1 MAKWGMAID
10 IDRCDGCNACV
21 VACRTENNVP
31 TAGPEQ
37 AENGRAI
44 EWIRVERHVE
54 GEFPNVRVRFVP
66 VMCVHCDEAPCVK
79 VCPVSATY
87 ETPDGL
93 NAQIHP
99 RCIGTRAC
107 GQACPYTVRYFNWGE
122 PSWEAPLEQT
132 INPDVA
138 VRWKGIM
145 EKCTFCVQKIRR
157 AQVEV
162 EQRDGEA
169 IDDEQLRTR
178 NLNPACVQ
186 ACPSDVL
193 VFGDFNDPNS
203 RVAELSHDE
212 RHYKLFEH
220 LGTDPNV
227 IYLKKIDLE
236 AEDEDH
242 H

>member
-99 RCIGTRAC
+99 RCSGTRAC

-145 EKCTFCVQKIRR
+145 EKCTFCVQRIRR
-157 AQVEV
+157 TNDQARDE
-162 EQRDGEA
+162 EREIRDGEV
-169 IDDEQLRTR
+169 Q
-178 NLNPACVQ
+178 PACAQ
-186 ACPSDVL
+186 ACPAQAI
-193 VFGDFNDPNS
+193 VFGDREDPES
-203 RVAELSHDE
+203 AVSKLSESPRAERPLE
-212 RHYKLFEH
+212 E
-220 LGTDPNV
+220 LGTGPRV
-227 IYLKKIDLE
+227 VYLKEGGWGDGVRPGSS
-236 AEDEDH
+236 D
-242 H
+242 

>member
-1 MAKWGMAID
+1 MPKWGMAID
-10 IDRCDGCNACV
+10 VDRCNGCNACV

-31 TAGPEQ
+31 TAGPDQ
-37 AENGRAI
+37 AKIGRAI
-44 EWIRVERHVE
+44 EWLRVERHIE

-87 ETPDGL
+87 EPPDGL

-107 GQACPYTVRYFNWGE
+107 GQACPYTVRSFNWSE

-145 EKCTFCVQKIRR
+145 EKCTFCVQRIRR
-157 AQVEV
+157 TNDQARTE
-162 EQRDGEA
+162 EREIRDGEV
-169 IDDEQLRTR
+169 Q
-178 NLNPACVQ
+178 PACAQ
-186 ACPSDVL
+186 ACPAQAI
-193 VFGDFNDPNS
+193 VFGDREDPES
-203 RVAELSHDE
+203 TVSKLSESPRVDRPLEE
-212 RHYKLFEH
+212 
-220 LGTDPNV
+220 LGTGPRV
-227 IYLKKIDLE
+227 FYLREGDWG
-236 AEDEDH
+236 DSGRPGSSD
-242 H
+242 

>member
-145 EKCTFCVQKIRR
+145 EKCTFCVQRIRR
-157 AQVEV
+157 TNDQARDE
-162 EQRDGEA
+162 EREIRDG
-169 IDDEQLRTR
+169 
-178 NLNPACVQ
+178 
-186 ACPSDVL
+186 
-193 VFGDFNDPNS
+193 
-203 RVAELSHDE
+203 
-212 RHYKLFEH
+212 
-220 LGTDPNV
+220 
-227 IYLKKIDLE
+227 
-236 AEDEDH
+236 
-242 H
+242 

>member
-145 EKCTFCVQKIRR
+145 EKCTFCVQRIRR
-157 AQVEV
+157 TNDQARDE
-162 EQRDGEA
+162 EREIRDGEV
-169 IDDEQLRTR
+169 Q
-178 NLNPACVQ
+178 PACAQ
-186 ACPSDVL
+186 ACPAQAI
-193 VFGDFNDPNS
+193 VFGDREDPES
-203 RVAELSHDE
+203 VVSKLSESPRAERPLE
-212 RHYKLFEH
+212 E
-220 LGTDPNV
+220 LGTGPRV
-227 IYLKKIDLE
+227 VYLKEGGWGDGVRPGSS
-236 AEDEDH
+236 D
-242 H
+242 

>member
-145 EKCTFCVQKIRR
+145 EKCTFCVQRIRR
-157 AQVEV
+157 TNDQARDE
-162 EQRDGEA
+162 EREIRDGEV
-169 IDDEQLRTR
+169 Q
-178 NLNPACVQ
+178 PACAQ
-186 ACPSDVL
+186 ACPAQAI
-193 VFGDFNDPNS
+193 VFGDREDPES
-203 RVAELSHDE
+203 AVSKLWESPRAERPLE
-212 RHYKLFEH
+212 E
-220 LGTDPNV
+220 LGTGPRV
-227 IYLKKIDLE
+227 VYLKEGGWGDGVRPGSS
-236 AEDEDH
+236 D
-242 H
+242 

>member
-21 VACRTENNVP
+21 VAWRSENNAP

-145 EKCTFCVQKIRR
+145 EKCTFCVQRIRR
-157 AQVEV
+157 TNDQARDE
-162 EQRDGEA
+162 EREIRDGEV
-169 IDDEQLRTR
+169 Q
-178 NLNPACVQ
+178 PACAQ
-186 ACPSDVL
+186 ACPAQAI
-193 VFGDFNDPNS
+193 VFGDREDPES
-203 RVAELSHDE
+203 AVSKLSESPRAERPLE
-212 RHYKLFEH
+212 E
-220 LGTDPNV
+220 LGTGPRV
-227 IYLKKIDLE
+227 VYLKEGGWGDGVRPGSS
-236 AEDEDH
+236 D
-242 H
+242 

>member
-1 MAKWGMAID
+1 MAID

-21 VACRTENNVP
+21 VACRAENNVP
-31 TAGPEQ
+31 IAGPEQ
-37 AENGRAI
+37 TEKGRAI

-145 EKCTFCVQKIRR
+145 EKCTFCVQRIRR
-157 AQVEV
+157 TNDQARDE
-162 EQRDGEA
+162 EREIRDGEV
-169 IDDEQLRTR
+169 Q
-178 NLNPACVQ
+178 PACAQ
-186 ACPSDVL
+186 ACPAQAI
-193 VFGDFNDPNS
+193 VFGDREDPES
-203 RVAELSHDE
+203 AVSKLSESPRAERPLE
-212 RHYKLFEH
+212 E
-220 LGTDPNV
+220 LGTGPRV
-227 IYLKKIDLE
+227 VYLKKGGWGDGVRPGSS
-236 AEDEDH
+236 D
-242 H
+242 

>member
-145 EKCTFCVQKIRR
+145 EKCTFCVQRIRR
-157 AQVEV
+157 TNDQARDE
-162 EQRDGEA
+162 EREIRDGEV
-169 IDDEQLRTR
+169 Q
-178 NLNPACVQ
+178 PACAQ
-186 ACPSDVL
+186 ACPAQAI
-193 VFGDFNDPNS
+193 VFGDREDPES
-203 RVAELSHDE
+203 AVSKLSESPRAERPLE
-212 RHYKLFEH
+212 E
-220 LGTDPNV
+220 LGTGPRV
-227 IYLKKIDLE
+227 VYLKEGGWGDGVRPGSS
-236 AEDEDH
+236 D
-242 H
+242 

>member
-21 VACRTENNVP
+21 VACRAENNVP
-31 TAGPEQ
+31 IAGPEQ
-37 AENGRAI
+37 TEKGRAI

-145 EKCTFCVQKIRR
+145 ETCTFCVQRIRR
-157 AQVEV
+157 TNDQARDE
-162 EQRDGEA
+162 EREIRDGEV
-169 IDDEQLRTR
+169 Q
-178 NLNPACVQ
+178 PACAQ
-186 ACPSDVL
+186 ACPAQAI
-193 VFGDFNDPNS
+193 VFGDREDPES
-203 RVAELSHDE
+203 AVSKLSESPRAERPLE
-212 RHYKLFEH
+212 E
-220 LGTDPNV
+220 LGTGPRV
-227 IYLKKIDLE
+227 VYLKKGGWGDGVRPGSS
-236 AEDEDH
+236 D
-242 H
+242 

>member
-21 VACRTENNVP
+21 VACRAENNVP
-31 TAGPEQ
+31 IAGPEQ
-37 AENGRAI
+37 TEKGRAI

-145 EKCTFCVQKIRR
+145 EKCTFCVQRIRR
-157 AQVEV
+157 TNDQARDE
-162 EQRDGEA
+162 EREIRDGEV
-169 IDDEQLRTR
+169 Q
-178 NLNPACVQ
+178 PACAQ
-186 ACPSDVL
+186 ACPAQAI
-193 VFGDFNDPNS
+193 VFGDREDPES
-203 RVAELSHDE
+203 AVSKLSESPRAERPLE
-212 RHYKLFEH
+212 E
-220 LGTDPNV
+220 LGTGPRV
-227 IYLKKIDLE
+227 VYLKKGGWGDGGRPGSS
-236 AEDEDH
+236 D
-242 H
+242 

>member
-107 GQACPYTVRYFNWGE
+107 GQACPYTGRYFNWGE

-145 EKCTFCVQKIRR
+145 EKCTFCVQRIRR
-157 AQVEV
+157 TNDQARDE
-162 EQRDGEA
+162 EREIRDGEVK
-169 IDDEQLRTR
+169 
-178 NLNPACVQ
+178 PACAQ
-186 ACPSDVL
+186 ACPAQAI
-193 VFGDFNDPNS
+193 VFGDREDPES
-203 RVAELSHDE
+203 AVSKLSESPRAERPLE
-212 RHYKLFEH
+212 E
-220 LGTDPNV
+220 LGTGPRV
-227 IYLKKIDLE
+227 VYLKEGGWGDGFRPGSN
-236 AEDEDH
+236 D
-242 H
+242 

>member
-54 GEFPNVRVRFVP
+54 GEFPNVRVQFVP

-145 EKCTFCVQKIRR
+145 EKCTFCVQRIRR
-157 AQVEV
+157 TNDQARDE
-162 EQRDGEA
+162 EREIRDGEV
-169 IDDEQLRTR
+169 Q
-178 NLNPACVQ
+178 PACAQ
-186 ACPSDVL
+186 ACPAQAI
-193 VFGDFNDPNS
+193 VFGDREDPES
-203 RVAELSHDE
+203 AVSKLSESPRAERPLE
-212 RHYKLFEH
+212 E
-220 LGTDPNV
+220 LGTGPRV
-227 IYLKKIDLE
+227 VYLKEGGWGDGVRPGSS
-236 AEDEDH
+236 D
-242 H
+242 

>member
-107 GQACPYTVRYFNWGE
+107 GQACPYTVRHFNWGE

-145 EKCTFCVQKIRR
+145 EKCTFCVQRIRR
-157 AQVEV
+157 TNDQARDE
-162 EQRDGEA
+162 EREIRDGEV
-169 IDDEQLRTR
+169 Q
-178 NLNPACVQ
+178 PACAQ
-186 ACPSDVL
+186 ACPAQAI
-193 VFGDFNDPNS
+193 VFGDREDPES
-203 RVAELSHDE
+203 AVSKLSESPRAERPLE
-212 RHYKLFEH
+212 E
-220 LGTDPNV
+220 LGTGPRV
-227 IYLKKIDLE
+227 VYLKEGGWGDGVRPGSS
-236 AEDEDH
+236 D
-242 H
+242 

>member
-145 EKCTFCVQKIRR
+145 EKCTFCVQRIRR
-157 AQVEV
+157 TNDQARDE
-162 EQRDGEA
+162 EREIRDGEV
-169 IDDEQLRTR
+169 Q
-178 NLNPACVQ
+178 PACAQ
-186 ACPSDVL
+186 ACPAQAI
-193 VFGDFNDPNS
+193 VFGDREDPES
-203 RVAELSHDE
+203 AVSKLSESPRAERPLE
-212 RHYKLFEH
+212 E
-220 LGTDPNV
+220 LGTGPRV
-227 IYLKKIDLE
+227 VYLKEGGWGDGFRPGSN
-236 AEDEDH
+236 D
-242 H
+242 